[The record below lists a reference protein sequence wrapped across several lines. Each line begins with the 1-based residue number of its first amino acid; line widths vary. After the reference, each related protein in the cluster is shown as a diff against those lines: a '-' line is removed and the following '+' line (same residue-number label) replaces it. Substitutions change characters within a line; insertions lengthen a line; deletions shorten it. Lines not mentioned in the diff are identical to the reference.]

1 MSHLEMNTLKWSVLA
16 MMISSL
22 AALPEARAADDNACL
37 LHRPAPIERQLRRLS
52 ITLRGH
58 VPEYEEYA
66 SVEGLEVVPDSI
78 LDTYLA
84 SDEFRLQMRRFHEQ
98 LLHTNPAG
106 VSLRQN
112 QMTLSEITAETAGST
127 TKVWH
132 MTSTGRRKAY
142 RGGNGTHACQDLPQ
156 SDATLGYTNGVPN
169 CKNIGP
175 DASGI
180 DVCLEGWVNV
190 APYWDP
196 ANPIKVCAFDAQAAK
211 TFEKTTTPNPGTYSC
226 DNLSAQTVKSCG
238 CGPEL
243 SYCMRSSLE
252 PMIWTDLREQM
263 LRLIDDHATGL
274 APYSEILTTKK
285 TYTNGRLDFWKKNL
299 APPLTYSRA
308 YNEWHTGD
316 APLAE
321 NPDWN
326 DQTWHAVTREAPHSG
341 ILTMPAFTLR
351 FQTNRGR
358 ANRFRIAFLNQYF
371 VAPSTPDRAG
381 CTDDAADV
389 TERCYCRDCH
399 RVLEP
404 LAAHFAQVSEA
415 GSGLLTDFEKIVY
428 SQTACNSQ
436 VLPGSSAVCN
446 RFYAK
451 GQAPDPNDPT
461 KMINAWRLLPLE
473 YADAHPEVAENFDK
487 GPEALAK
494 QIIDD
499 GSFARATVSHL
510 FAFLVRREM
519 NLDPASEDNEIPLLD
534 ELAKEFQA
542 DDNLPRL
549 AKRIVQLAV
558 FRRMP

>member
-1 MSHLEMNTLKWSVLA
+1 MSHLENNKLKWSVLA

-22 AALPEARAADDNACL
+22 AALPEARAADENACL

-58 VPEYEEYA
+58 VPEYEEYT
-66 SVEGLEVVPDSI
+66 SVENLDVVPDSI
-78 LDTYLA
+78 VDTYIA
-84 SDEFRLQMRRFHEQ
+84 SDEFRMQMRRFHES
-98 LLHTNPAG
+98 LLLTNPAT
-106 VSLRQN
+106 VTIRTTN
-112 QMTLSEITAETAGST
+112 MTLGEVTAETAGSM

-132 MTSTGRRKAY
+132 INSTTRRKAY
-142 RGGNGTHACQDLPQ
+142 RGGNGNHVCQDLPQ
-156 SDATLGYTNGVPN
+156 SDASLGYANGVPK
-169 CKNIGP
+169 CKSIGP
-175 DASGI
+175 DSSGN
-180 DVCLEGWVNV
+180 DVCLEGWVNI

-196 ANPIKVCAFDAQAAK
+196 ANPIKMCAFDAQA
-211 TFEKTTTPNPGTYSC
+211 TTTYDKTSGSNPGTYGCSE
-226 DNLSAQTVKSCG
+226 LSAQTVQSCG
-238 CGPEL
+238 CGPDL
-243 SYCMRSSLE
+243 SYCIKSSLE
-252 PMIWTDLREQM
+252 PMIWSDLREQM
-263 LRLIDDHATGL
+263 LRLIDDHATGVQ
-274 APYSEILTTKK
+274 PYSEMLTTKK
-285 TYTNGRLDFWKKNL
+285 MYTNGRLDFWKKNL
-299 APPLTYSRA
+299 TASVSYSRA

-316 APLAE
+316 AALAKT
-321 NPDWN
+321 PDWN
-326 DQTWHAVTREAPHSG
+326 DQSWYAITREAPHSG
-341 ILTMPAFTLR
+341 ILTLPAYTLR

-371 VAPSTPDRAG
+371 VAPSTPDRQG

-389 TERCYCRDCH
+389 TQRCYCRDCH

-404 LAAHFAQVSEA
+404 LAAHFAQISEA
-415 GSGLLTDFEKIVY
+415 GSGLLTDFDKIVY
-428 SQTACNSQ
+428 TQAECNAQ
-436 VLPGSSAVCN
+436 IMPGSSSVCS

-451 GQAPDPNDPT
+451 GEAPDPKDAT
-461 KMINAWRLLPLE
+461 KTITAWRLLPLE
-473 YADAHPEVAENFDK
+473 YADAHPEVAANFDK

-499 GSFARATVSHL
+499 GSLARATVAHL
-510 FAFLVRREM
+510 FAFLVRREL

>member
-1 MSHLEMNTLKWSVLA
+1 MSHLEKNKIVLSVLA
-16 MMISSL
+16 MMCSSL
-22 AALPEARAADDNACL
+22 AALPRAHAADDNACL

-58 VPEYEEYA
+58 VPDYEEYA
-66 SVEGLEVVPDSI
+66 SVEGLDIVPDSI
-78 LDTYLA
+78 VDAYLA

-98 LLHTNPAG
+98 QLHTNPAT
-106 VSLRQN
+106 VALRYN
-112 QMTLSEITAETAGST
+112 GMTLSESTAETAGSS
-127 TKVWH
+127 TKVWNL
-132 MTSTGRRKAY
+132 TSTARRKAY
-142 RGGNGTHACQDLPQ
+142 RGGLGTHVCQDLPQ
-156 SDATLGYTNGVPN
+156 SDASLGYVNGVPK

-175 DASGI
+175 DSSGN

-196 ANPIKVCAFDAQAAK
+196 ANPIKICAFDAQDAL
-211 TFEKTTTPNPGTYSC
+211 TYEKTTNPNPGTYACS
-226 DNLSAQTVKSCG
+226 DFSAQSQPRCG
-238 CGPEL
+238 CGPNL
-243 SYCMRSSLE
+243 SYCMRSTLE
-252 PMIWTDLREQM
+252 PTIWGDLREQL
-263 LRLIDDHATGL
+263 LRLVDDHATGIE
-274 APYSEILTTKK
+274 PYSEMLTTRRM
-285 TYTNGRLDFWKKNL
+285 YTNGRLDFWKKNL
-299 APPLTYSRA
+299 APTLTYSRT

-316 APLAE
+316 AALE
-321 NPDWN
+321 QNPDWL
-326 DQTWHAVTREAPHSG
+326 DTSWRPVMREAPHSG
-341 ILTMPAFTLR
+341 ILTLPAFTLR

-371 VAPSTPDRAG
+371 VAPSTPDRVG

-404 LAAHFAQVSEA
+404 LAAHFAVVSEA
-415 GSGLLTDFEKIVY
+415 GSGLLTDFDKIVY
-428 SQTACNSQ
+428 SQSACNAQ
-436 VLPGSSAVCN
+436 VLPGSSSVCN

-451 GQAPDPNDPT
+451 GQAPDPDDPT
-461 KMINAWRLLPLE
+461 KTIPAWRLIPLE

-494 QIIDD
+494 QIIAD
-499 GSFARATVSHL
+499 GSFARATVAHL
-510 FAFLVRREM
+510 FTFLMRREM